1 MKKFFSFGKKKK
13 KENDLKEKEE
23 EGYDAVDDDYNEDG
37 DDDTSAP
44 APAPVTR
51 RDSRARFST
60 SLPSVHGGSGESV
73 PTTQHGRSSGL
84 ATSSAAGS
92 SPPSSSSSSSPA
104 TRPHASTVSHYASS
118 TSSAGHAA
126 TSAAAGTSSPPLVTN
141 KPFEGLGIG
150 GAQAGDRSSIGR
162 GSVERKVAA
171 FSAFQAA
178 QAPAPGPNA
187 TTKERSVTMNSTRPG
202 SNQVPS
208 GGGVAG
214 AVASAAAASGAP
226 RPTRRVELQR
236 TRSHSHKREELNSNS
251 SMPSK
256 EKIELLFSKYLRE
269 QDLPR
274 EKKDVMKK
282 WSSLDKWKQLQ
293 QQEQKEKDT
302 EHEAKKQ
309 LLASGV
315 PAGTPQV
322 SGPIAVVHVN
332 AGLPPLT
339 ATPTVSAP
347 IMVTK
352 PSEHV
357 STPTSPRK
365 AAAQTSAPPRW
376 KIMESQA
383 FYISALQTE
392 FTLRLVEALAQTL
405 SRQAVTWQ
413 HQFEKLGG
421 FAFMLKNL
429 ADLEKK
435 TVRTDEEK
443 LLISACI
450 SCLKVVMNN
459 KKEGALKTIALG
471 LDHPDVKTKIMVLEL
486 LTTVCMARA
495 PYPPDPAPPLR
506 SHTRG
511 ADCLIL
517 FRLIVEAMTNFKA
530 VKREKARFNQLLV
543 ILKRSKS
550 VELKTNALGLVNAVV
565 NVPSDIDQR
574 MHYRNE
580 FIRLGLKRIL
590 KALKKEQLP
599 EDLATQIEVYDEE
612 SRADQEELDQRFS
625 DMGVDDIDDMHQVFT
640 ALSKSAKAA
649 GLAPSL
655 LSLMRHLCLF
665 PVGEEGGVRAY
676 VLAERLVQQVALQK
690 SNIAL
695 DEVGGVHVNL
705 EELSLAVKGASDS
718 VALNRKLEALQAKM
732 AESKKKKKQK
742 DQLIIEKEAI
752 IRLMDKQ
759 RQAER
764 AKFEEQLKQK
774 DVEAKEKMDDVLQQ
788 RTAEHLREREQ
799 WVRERD
805 QWERERK
812 DWAHDRNEWTRG
824 RDEWTH
830 QRDELEREKEELQK
844 SRRKRMSGSTYQK
857 PAGSAGGEVGDAAG
871 AEAEAPPPLPAS
883 PRSRP
888 RQTNN
893 NSPGVQRQR
902 RSGSFIG
909 GSDGASP
916 SRSPVLPRSG
926 RGSLIGASGDD
937 GPPPLPP
944 TPAKA
949 QQRASGDDELPTPA
963 KVQLDALG
971 FPVDDRPPSLPPTPG
986 RSSSNADS
994 PAPNNIAAYIASDE
1008 EYRRMKQLLAQL
1020 LGREGEVTLA
1030 VLKQIIE
1037 QRPAAV
1043 TAALSTPTP
1052 VAADAKPDDGGAG
1065 PNNSTT
1071 TAPDVAEA
1079 PAAPLR
1085 PRPRSRKIQKP
1096 SIKLKGYQWVK
1107 LPDAKIKNT
1116 VWGSFDFQKQIR
1128 FDWNEIEEIFAANP
1142 LPTKERSSGST
1153 IVKPE
1158 ARAHVLNAKKS
1169 QNIAIMLARL
1179 KQPNEVIKKAILS
1192 LDEMVLTK
1200 ENIRMLHA
1208 FGPTAEEIDQ
1218 IKDHV
1223 KKDSEKPPESRVALA
1238 DPEQLFLELSS
1249 VSNLEERLR
1258 FFLYKL
1264 EFADKLAEIRPGV
1277 ETVRVATTEFNNN
1290 KKWMQ
1295 ILELVLFL
1303 GNFVNEGTFRGGI
1316 NGFKLSKCF
1325 GNGDQMMDVR
1335 GVDGRTTLLHYLA
1348 KIIRNE
1354 HMELLDFT
1362 DELSHCAD
1370 AARVSLSSL
1379 KSDTSTLKYG
1389 RLDLIRAKDVL
1400 YILDETLVE
1409 TEQLFKSVLTFYAED
1424 PQCDPEE
1431 FFTVISS
1438 FCSAFEKAAEENERE
1453 KKASE
1458 RAAKRAAQKEEKD
1471 KKVTLRRQP
1480 TRAGSAVGKMPLLD
1494 EEDEGVVDDILNT
1507 LREGSVFR
1515 HRRLGVSTDD
1525 KGQPNIAMNVLAD
1538 FTKM

>member
-1 MKKFFSFGKKKK
+1 
-13 KENDLKEKEE
+13 
-23 EGYDAVDDDYNEDG
+23 
-37 DDDTSAP
+37 
-44 APAPVTR
+44 
-51 RDSRARFST
+51 
-60 SLPSVHGGSGESV
+60 
-73 PTTQHGRSSGL
+73 
-84 ATSSAAGS
+84 
-92 SPPSSSSSSSPA
+92 
-104 TRPHASTVSHYASS
+104 
-118 TSSAGHAA
+118 
-126 TSAAAGTSSPPLVTN
+126 
-141 KPFEGLGIG
+141 
-150 GAQAGDRSSIGR
+150 
-162 GSVERKVAA
+162 
-171 FSAFQAA
+171 
-178 QAPAPGPNA
+178 
-187 TTKERSVTMNSTRPG
+187 
-202 SNQVPS
+202 
-208 GGGVAG
+208 
-214 AVASAAAASGAP
+214 
-226 RPTRRVELQR
+226 
-236 TRSHSHKREELNSNS
+236 
-251 SMPSK
+251 
-256 EKIELLFSKYLRE
+256 
-269 QDLPR
+269 
-274 EKKDVMKK
+274 
-282 WSSLDKWKQLQ
+282 
-293 QQEQKEKDT
+293 
-302 EHEAKKQ
+302 
-309 LLASGV
+309 
-315 PAGTPQV
+315 
-322 SGPIAVVHVN
+322 
-332 AGLPPLT
+332 
-339 ATPTVSAP
+339 
-347 IMVTK
+347 
-352 PSEHV
+352 
-357 STPTSPRK
+357 
-365 AAAQTSAPPRW
+365 
-376 KIMESQA
+376 
-383 FYISALQTE
+383 
-392 FTLRLVEALAQTL
+392 
-405 SRQAVTWQ
+405 
-413 HQFEKLGG
+413 
-421 FAFMLKNL
+421 
-429 ADLEKK
+429 
-435 TVRTDEEK
+435 
-443 LLISACI
+443 
-450 SCLKVVMNN
+450 
-459 KKEGALKTIALG
+459 
-471 LDHPDVKTKIMVLEL
+471 
-486 LTTVCMARA
+486 
-495 PYPPDPAPPLR
+495 
-506 SHTRG
+506 
-511 ADCLIL
+511 
-517 FRLIVEAMTNFKA
+517 
-530 VKREKARFNQLLV
+530 
-543 ILKRSKS
+543 
-550 VELKTNALGLVNAVV
+550 
-565 NVPSDIDQR
+565 
-574 MHYRNE
+574 
-580 FIRLGLKRIL
+580 
-590 KALKKEQLP
+590 
-599 EDLATQIEVYDEE
+599 
-612 SRADQEELDQRFS
+612 
-625 DMGVDDIDDMHQVFT
+625 
-640 ALSKSAKAA
+640 
-649 GLAPSL
+649 
-655 LSLMRHLCLF
+655 
-665 PVGEEGGVRAY
+665 
-676 VLAERLVQQVALQK
+676 
-690 SNIAL
+690 
-695 DEVGGVHVNL
+695 
-705 EELSLAVKGASDS
+705 
-718 VALNRKLEALQAKM
+718 
-732 AESKKKKKQK
+732 
-742 DQLIIEKEAI
+742 
-752 IRLMDKQ
+752 
-759 RQAER
+759 
-764 AKFEEQLKQK
+764 
-774 DVEAKEKMDDVLQQ
+774 
-788 RTAEHLREREQ
+788 
-799 WVRERD
+799 
-805 QWERERK
+805 
-812 DWAHDRNEWTRG
+812 
-824 RDEWTH
+824 
-830 QRDELEREKEELQK
+830 
-844 SRRKRMSGSTYQK
+844 
-857 PAGSAGGEVGDAAG
+857 
-871 AEAEAPPPLPAS
+871 
-883 PRSRP
+883 
-888 RQTNN
+888 
-893 NSPGVQRQR
+893 
-902 RSGSFIG
+902 
-909 GSDGASP
+909 
-916 SRSPVLPRSG
+916 
-926 RGSLIGASGDD
+926 
-937 GPPPLPP
+937 
-944 TPAKA
+944 
-949 QQRASGDDELPTPA
+949 
-963 KVQLDALG
+963 
-971 FPVDDRPPSLPPTPG
+971 
-986 RSSSNADS
+986 
-994 PAPNNIAAYIASDE
+994 
-1008 EYRRMKQLLAQL
+1008 MKQLLAQL

-1079 PAAPLR
+1079 PAAPPPAPPSIGAPPPPGPPPPPMGGPGAPPAASLL
-1085 PRPRSRKIQKP
+1085 PKRKIQKP

-1316 NGFKLSKCF
+1316 NGFKLSSLQK
-1325 GNGDQMMDVR
+1325 MMDVR

-1379 KSDTSTLKYG
+1379 KSEFMTLKKELQQLEDALPKFSPGKPEDKYI
-1389 RLDLIRAKDVL
+1389 DTFQEFDKRAKDVL